1 MTINVVFEHRIHI
14 SEHYIGVLPIIEL
27 VGSYLSGPN
36 IFAALTKYLQE
47 MKISLSDGRF
57 FAWTY

>member
-1 MTINVVFEHRIHI
+1 MTINVVFEHSIHI

-27 VGSYLSGPN
+27 VGSYLIGPN

>member
-1 MTINVVFEHRIHI
+1 MFEHRIHI
-14 SEHYIGVLPIIEL
+14 SEHYIGVMPISEL
-27 VGSYLSGPN
+27 RGSYFSGPN

-57 FAWTY
+57 FA